1 ETLHERLHRE
11 GPLPLREA
19 LVIVLEVAR
28 ALEAAHTLG
37 IVHRDLKPQNIIL
50 TDGQVKVLDFGS
62 ANAEGLAELT
72 LTGSFVGTPHYCA
85 PEQAAGGGDIRA
97 DIYSLGVILFSL
109 LEGRLPFSGTTAM
122 AVLQQHATVP
132 PPPTPHLPPAVRTVI
147 VRCLA
152 KDPDERYQTPTE
164 LAAALEGALDSLPAP
179 GSPRPAS
186 RLEAPPP
193 VPPRPGTESAGT
205 TSALGRTPGTAG
217 TPVPLGTT
225 PNPAPLR
232 PLPASLTPLVGREAE
247 AAGLLGLFTDAPPS
261 GPRLVTLTGPG
272 GAGKTRLAVHVAA
285 LLVAP
290 RAGPPDGAP
299 SEGPAP
305 GSLFPDGAAFV
316 ELAPVADP
324 QLVPAAL
331 ATALGVPE
339 VAGRSR
345 LESVVGALRNRR
357 LLLLLDNCEHVV
369 EAVAGVVDAILRASP
384 GVRVLATSREALG
397 VQGEAVWRV
406 PPLSAPDPAADLP
419 PERLA
424 QVPAVRLFLDRVA
437 AVRPGFVL
445 TAANA
450 PAVAEICARL
460 DGLPLALELAA
471 ARARVLSV
479 EQIAAR
485 LGDRFRLLNAGS
497 RTAPLHQQTLRA
509 AMDWSHDLLA
519 PSERV
524 LFRRL
529 AVFAGGCTLDAV
541 EAVCA
546 SGDGDSAAEALGPFE
561 VLDGVQALE
570 EKSLL
575 LRMEGEH
582 GEGGDG
588 AGGSEHGA
596 GGEPRLT
603 MLQTVRDYA
612 AQRLEES
619 GEVGA
624 VRRRHFQHFL
634 SLATTAEPLIRGGQQ
649 LAWLS
654 HLERD
659 HDNLRAALDW
669 CATAPDAGPDGLRL
683 ATSLGWFWYLR
694 GHRAEGCA
702 RLEALLALEAGVP
715 QAGAPE
721 VEIPATVRSRALGVA
736 AHLSFWTGAPRA
748 YNRRLA
754 EEAEALARASGDALT
769 LAWALLHR
777 AVVQQFKAD
786 RERLEAWWGE
796 ALDCFTRAGE
806 PWGAALALSWRG
818 QLRSE
823 RGETAP
829 AAGDAQESLE
839 RFRRL
844 GDRWG
849 TALALARAAVLSELQ
864 GDLAGAERAWQEQ
877 QVLAR
882 ELGHRGAMAGGLSH
896 LAVLRLRR
904 GDSAAAVTLFERS
917 VTLFRAIGERG
928 STAPPLAQLALLA
941 GREEGGGGSPRAW
954 ALLRE
959 ALRVWREQDD
969 VPGLARG
976 LYVAAALTA
985 AQGDLPRAARL
996 AGAGEAALALR
1007 GLPSDPLLRAAVAAE
1022 RDAVRATL
1030 PEEGELAEAWS
1041 AGRALPL
1048 DQALALATAPPPHEQ
1063 QGPQPP

>member
-1 ETLHERLHRE
+1 
-11 GPLPLREA
+11 
-19 LVIVLEVAR
+19 
-28 ALEAAHTLG
+28 
-37 IVHRDLKPQNIIL
+37 
-50 TDGQVKVLDFGS
+50 
-62 ANAEGLAELT
+62 
-72 LTGSFVGTPHYCA
+72 
-85 PEQAAGGGDIRA
+85 
-97 DIYSLGVILFSL
+97 
-109 LEGRLPFSGTTAM
+109 M
-122 AVLQQHATVP
+122 
-132 PPPTPHLPPAVRTVI
+132 
-147 VRCLA
+147 
-152 KDPDERYQTPTE
+152 
-164 LAAALEGALDSLPAP
+164 
-179 GSPRPAS
+179 
-186 RLEAPPP
+186 
-193 VPPRPGTESAGT
+193 
-205 TSALGRTPGTAG
+205 
-217 TPVPLGTT
+217 
-225 PNPAPLR
+225 
-232 PLPASLTPLVGREAE
+232 GREAE
-247 AAGLLGLFTDAPPS
+247 AAGLLSLFTDTPQA

-272 GAGKTRLAVHVAA
+272 GAGKTRLAVHVAG

-290 RAGPPDGAP
+290 RAGAP
-299 SEGPAP
+299 SGAPAP

-369 EAVAGVVDAILRASP
+369 GAVAGVVDAILRASP

-445 TAANA
+445 TVANA

-546 SGDGDSAAEALGPFE
+546 SSSGEAEALGPFE

-575 LRMEGEH
+575 LRVEGEH
-582 GEGGDG
+582 GEGGEG
-588 AGGSEHGA
+588 AWESDHGA

-634 SLATTAEPLIRGGQQ
+634 GLATTAEPLIRGGPQ
-649 LAWLS
+649 LAWLA

-669 CATAPDAGPDGLRL
+669 CATAPDAGPDALRL

-715 QAGAPE
+715 QA
-721 VEIPATVRSRALGVA
+721 EIPPTVRSRALGVA

-941 GREEGGGGSPRAW
+941 GREEGGGGFPRAW

-1007 GLPSDPLLRAAVAAE
+1007 GLPSDPLLRAAVTAE

-1041 AGRALPL
+1041 AGRALPR

>member
-1 ETLHERLHRE
+1 M
-11 GPLPLREA
+11 
-19 LVIVLEVAR
+19 
-28 ALEAAHTLG
+28 
-37 IVHRDLKPQNIIL
+37 
-50 TDGQVKVLDFGS
+50 
-62 ANAEGLAELT
+62 
-72 LTGSFVGTPHYCA
+72 TP
-85 PEQAAGGGDIRA
+85 
-97 DIYSLGVILFSL
+97 F
-109 LEGRLPFSGTTAM
+109 
-122 AVLQQHATVP
+122 
-132 PPPTPHLPPAVRTVI
+132 
-147 VRCLA
+147 
-152 KDPDERYQTPTE
+152 
-164 LAAALEGALDSLPAP
+164 
-179 GSPRPAS
+179 
-186 RLEAPPP
+186 
-193 VPPRPGTESAGT
+193 
-205 TSALGRTPGTAG
+205 
-217 TPVPLGTT
+217 
-225 PNPAPLR
+225 
-232 PLPASLTPLVGREAE
+232 VGREAE
-247 AAGLLGLFTDAPPS
+247 AAGLLSLFTGTPQA

-272 GAGKTRLAVHVAA
+272 GAGKTRLAVHVAG

-290 RAGPPDGAP
+290 RAGAPAGA
-299 SEGPAP
+299 PAP
-305 GSLFPDGAAFV
+305 GSLFPHGAAFV

-345 LESVVGALRNRR
+345 LESVVAALRNRR

-369 EAVAGVVDAILRASP
+369 GAVAGVVDAILRASP

-546 SGDGDSAAEALGPFE
+546 SSSGEAEALGPFE

-575 LRMEGEH
+575 LRVEGEH

-588 AGGSEHGA
+588 AGGSDHGA

-634 SLATTAEPLIRGGQQ
+634 SLATTAEPLIRGGSSWPGSPTWSATTITCAPPWTGAPPRRMRGRTGC
-649 LAWLS
+649 AWPLPWAGS
-654 HLERD
+654 GIS
-659 HDNLRAALDW
+659 A
-669 CATAPDAGPDGLRL
+669 ATAPK
-683 ATSLGWFWYLR
+683 
-694 GHRAEGCA
+694 
-702 RLEALLALEAGVP
+702 
-715 QAGAPE
+715 GAPAWRPCWPSRRAFPRRRS
-721 VEIPATVRSRALGVA
+721 IPPTVRSRALGVA

-941 GREEGGGGSPRAW
+941 GREEGGGGFPRAW

-1041 AGRALPL
+1041 AGRALPR